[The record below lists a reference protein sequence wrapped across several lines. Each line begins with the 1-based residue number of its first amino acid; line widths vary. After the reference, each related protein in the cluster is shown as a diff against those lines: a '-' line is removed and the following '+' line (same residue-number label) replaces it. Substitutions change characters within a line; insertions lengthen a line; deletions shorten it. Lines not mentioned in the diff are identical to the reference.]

1 MRYCFAVHRKT
12 QIHRLLALFVACSI
26 ALVALFY
33 WPVAYAQS
41 QSVLFITETSCS
53 QVGVWSDSTC
63 TLTGDVAVPL
73 VIQTAGMTLDG
84 DGYTVTAAAGLNDAT
99 IAILGSG
106 VTVKNTGI
114 SSTAENALFIADG
127 SQGVLVEN
135 IRIINPVTGIRVQ
148 GDGVIVKDVSVV
160 GDGSTVFGMRIDQ
173 AADVAVSSFSVIES
187 RVGVSI
193 FDSTDVHIT
202 ESRIAD
208 VQTGIILQASSD
220 VLLEQSILDQVS
232 RIGIE
237 IVGQTSVLITDNQI
251 TSTSA
256 GVSGTAREGIR
267 FGDTEGILETVI
279 IGNDIS
285 LWDTAINDRTT
296 YDVGGPIQ
304 VGLLTPFKTI
314 WELMVPTVWAQATP
328 QILIH
333 RNNFFENNVGYDIPV
348 DAAERITL
356 HQGGIGNYW
365 ENYDESTEGCTD
377 SDEDL
382 VCDEPYQLPGA
393 ISDIAP
399 AIEQFDTVM
408 EPIVSASCSLYAA
421 NEVPA
426 DQDLVVRFTSV
437 FADEFVTSDS
447 NGEVYS
453 ETNTF
458 QVTPTASGTQI
469 ISATVTG
476 VGGSSDCSVDVLV
489 VGEVLPPKPTGAS
502 SVLFLPGIQASRLY
516 KDGSFGTEDQ
526 LWEPTLNFGQ
536 DVSQLAFDSNRESI
550 NAIYTKEEDIIDT
563 ANFVPG
569 LSFDDF
575 VVYETWID
583 RLNQE
588 KENTTIADWYA
599 LAYDWRY
606 DVFDVVRDGIQTGP
620 ASNRAVIRP
629 LVALEKLADA
639 APNNKVSIVAHSNGG
654 LLAKAMLIEA
664 DRLCRDNPGRPCLI
678 DRVDQLILLG
688 SPQIGTPESL
698 KGLLHGDE
706 NNIKTYP
713 AVPAADVRVV
723 AQTLPGTHTLLPS
736 EEYLSGLGFST
747 ISFIGNGPDFERFRM
762 AYPEGVRT
770 SEQLQA
776 FLRGAEGRNNPDF
789 GDVYRPGILDEQLV
803 ETGAESIRLLSDWIV
818 PESITVTEIVG
829 VGAPTISR
837 LRYDSFEE
845 TRRSL
850 SGVKFIIDRT
860 TVRFGT
866 TLYGDQT
873 VMARSAEAYEGEKE
887 TYYFDLQIYN
897 EFAAEEGS
905 GLLPANHANLTE
917 PSDIQDLLISLVTSS
932 SAPISHFISQ
942 TLPQYE
948 NERYDGLSTF
958 SPVDLLI
965 EDVDG
970 NRTGLLRNE
979 DGIGRIVEEIPNSR
993 FFMIGSSSH
1002 LYVPSDTEYDVRI
1015 SGYQEGSYSL
1025 VIEEIIEGQP
1035 PQEITRFENATVT
1048 PIMLVTLN
1056 KTDGLFSQIT
1066 TDYNADG
1073 IIDEVRKSDG
1083 EVDVVVAE
1091 DSSQEVPLTNPEI
1104 EVEPPTVVERIAGSS
1119 SSATRINRSI
1129 LVGQVAGITTSTM
1142 TEVEH
1147 LEELARLLT
1156 RLSELLTLLY
1166 KI

>member
-1 MRYCFAVHRKT
+1 MDQLPRPSYTFLGLLFLLGPVLVQADCGSITYRDWSDFEQVTFIEEVIVDCDNPFATDAVVGYT
-12 QIHRLLALFVACSI
+12 PQ
-26 ALVALFY
+26 
-33 WPVAYAQS
+33 
-41 QSVLFITETSCS
+41 LFINNTE
-53 QVGVWSDSTC
+53 VFD
-63 TLTGDVAVPL
+63 GDVVET
-73 VIQTAGMTLDG
+73 TA
-84 DGYTVTAAAGLNDAT
+84 
-99 IAILGSG
+99 
-106 VTVKNTGI
+106 
-114 SSTAENALFIADG
+114 
-127 SQGVLVEN
+127 SQ
-135 IRIINPVTGIRVQ
+135 P
-148 GDGVIVKDVSVV
+148 
-160 GDGSTVFGMRIDQ
+160 
-173 AADVAVSSFSVIES
+173 
-187 RVGVSI
+187 
-193 FDSTDVHIT
+193 
-202 ESRIAD
+202 
-208 VQTGIILQASSD
+208 
-220 VLLEQSILDQVS
+220 VLLEHSIDPPDYGSFYNVDIYQQTPSGYQQINHTSDDNLLDELPSGVYVAVYIPYTMTQQMLNPPTW
-232 RIGIE
+232 RDRFK
-237 IVGQTSVLITDNQI
+237 QLVLPNT
-251 TSTSA
+251 A
-256 GVSGTAREGIR
+256 YAFSGY
-267 FGDTEGILETVI
+267 GDFAEV
-279 IGNDIS
+279 
-285 LWDTAINDRTT
+285 
-296 YDVGGPIQ
+296 
-304 VGLLTPFKTI
+304 
-314 WELMVPTVWAQATP
+314 AT
-328 QILIH
+328 L
-333 RNNFFENNVGYDIPV
+333 
-348 DAAERITL
+348 
-356 HQGGIGNYW
+356 
-365 ENYDESTEGCTD
+365 
-377 SDEDL
+377 
-382 VCDEPYQLPGA
+382 
-393 ISDIAP
+393 
-399 AIEQFDTVM
+399 
-408 EPIVSASCSLYAA
+408 
-421 NEVPA
+421 
-426 DQDLVVRFTSV
+426 RFT
-437 FADEFVTSDS
+437 
-447 NGEVYS
+447 
-453 ETNTF
+453 
-458 QVTPTASGTQI
+458 
-469 ISATVTG
+469 
-476 VGGSSDCSVDVLV
+476 V
-489 VGEVLPPKPTGAS
+489 VQKSQEPTGAS

-516 KDGSFGTEDQ
+516 KENVIGREDL
-526 LWEPTLNFGQ
+526 LWEPSLNFGQ
-536 DVSQLAFDSNRESI
+536 DVTQLAFNSNRESI

-583 RLNQE
+583 RLNEE
-588 KENTTIADWYA
+588 KVNNTIADWYA
-599 LAYDWRY
+599 LAYDWRF

-620 ASNRAVIRP
+620 ANNRAVIRP

-664 DRLCRDNPGRPCLI
+664 DRLCRENPGGPCLI

-713 AVPAADVRVV
+713 AIPAADVRAV
-723 AQTLPGTHTLLPS
+723 AQTLPGTHALLPS

-747 ISFIGNGPDFERFRM
+747 ISFIGSGPDFERFRTV
-762 AYPEGVRT
+762 YPDGVRT

-776 FLRGAEGRNNPDF
+776 FLRGAEGRDNPDF
-789 GDVYRPGILDEQLV
+789 GDVYRPGILDQQLV
-803 ETGAESIRLLSDWIV
+803 ETGAESIKLLSDWIV

-829 VGAPTISR
+829 VGAHTISR

-850 SGVKFIIDRT
+850 SGVQFVIDRT

-917 PSDIQDLLISLVTSS
+917 PSDIQDLLISLVSSS
-932 SAPISHFISQ
+932 SAPISDYISQ

-1025 VIEEIIEGQP
+1025 VIEEIIEGLP

-1083 EVDVVVAE
+1083 EVVVVVAE

-1129 LVGQVAGITTSTM
+1129 LVGQVAGITTSNM
-1142 TEVEH
+1142 TEVEQ
-1147 LEELARLLT
+1147 LEELTRLLT